1 MLRAA
6 CGCFVFVEARSRR
19 HHPIYFFWGPSGAVP
34 FPQNGLFSL
43 VKCKDSHLYIIHK
56 LELKFEQANGTGN
69 HPLVAAVPCRR
80 LQLCRPSAEIF
91 MIVRM

>member
-1 MLRAA
+1 VQHVAVL
-6 CGCFVFVEARSRR
+6 FLLKHVPDDITPF
-19 HHPIYFFWGPSGAVP
+19 IFFWGPSGAVP

-69 HPLVAAVPCRR
+69 HPLVTAVPCRR